1 MDWWSWLDIL
11 HTHDRSS
18 RVFISSDTCSTTPP
32 ATNKQPAA
40 TTALPKAKPGTPMLP
55 PQVSRPGG
63 RNVVTE
69 DSSAWMSRAAVQKA
83 KEAEAA
89 AARRKPGGKG
99 GEGGGRKG
107 EA

>member
-1 MDWWSWLDIL
+1 MDWWSWFDIYARTIDLWHLLD
-11 HTHDRSS
+11 
-18 RVFISSDTCSTTPP
+18 PP
-32 ATNKQPAA
+32 TYPQQTQPAA
-40 TTALPKAKPGTPMLP
+40 ATALPKAKPGAPMLP

-89 AARRKPGGKG
+89 AARRKSGGKG
-99 GEGGGRKG
+99 GGGKG